1 MLPRF
6 SRDPQF
12 RGPRSLQERQ
22 MAENKGNP
30 SGSRSE
36 QARERGNHSSQDNN
50 SERSGHQVQGSSGE
64 AQQGVRNQPDDESGS
79 PSGGEGQSGN
89 R

>member
-1 MLPRF
+1 
-6 SRDPQF
+6 
-12 RGPRSLQERQ
+12 
-22 MAENKGNP
+22 MAENKGHP

-50 SERSGHQVQGSSGE
+50 SERSGHQVQGTSGQ
-64 AQQGVRNQPDDESGS
+64 AQQGMQAEPDDESGS
-79 PSGGEGQSGN
+79 ASDDGAQGDN

>member
-1 MLPRF
+1 
-6 SRDPQF
+6 
-12 RGPRSLQERQ
+12 

-36 QARERGNHSSQDNN
+36 QARERGNPSSQDNN
-50 SERSGHQVQGSSGE
+50 SERSGHQVQGTSGQ
-64 AQQGVRNQPDDESGS
+64 AQQGMQAEPDDASGS
-79 PSGGEGQSGN
+79 VPDDGAQGDK